1 MWQGI
6 EVVVM
11 LTIGETQTMAGFILR
26 RLLWTIPILWVVLT
40 IVFFMMRSIGGDPFR
55 HGPLLGLS
63 NVGWVKYGDYQP
75 EAIRR
80 NQREK
85 YGLDLPW
92 YQQYANYMKGVA
104 TLDLGPSLSFRYM
117 RVTDIIKEMAPRSLQ
132 LVLLAFVWAIIVG
145 IPIGIL
151 AALRPGSLFDY
162 AVRILTGLGISLPSF
177 LVASLLIYYV
187 SVKLALLPTSG
198 WDDSWRNKVLPT
210 ITLSLVPM
218 AYFARLLRG
227 TLLETFEADYVQMA
241 RAKGLSQRRV
251 VGVHALKNSLLPV
264 ITVAGPMFGAMVT
277 GSFIVE
283 NIFAIPGISKYF
295 VASVV
300 ARDYTVVMGVTIV
313 LTVMIIC
320 LNLLVDIA
328 HHLLDP
334 RLREA

>member
-1 MWQGI
+1 
-6 EVVVM
+6 
-11 LTIGETQTMAGFILR
+11 
-26 RLLWTIPILWVVLT
+26 
-40 IVFFMMRSIGGDPFR
+40 
-55 HGPLLGLS
+55 
-63 NVGWVKYGDYQP
+63 
-75 EAIRR
+75 
-80 NQREK
+80 
-85 YGLDLPW
+85 
-92 YQQYANYMKGVA
+92 MKGVA

-117 RVTDIIKEMAPRSLQ
+117 RVSDIIKEMAPRSLQ
-132 LVLLAFVWAIIVG
+132 LVLLAFVWAIVVG

-151 AALRPGSLFDY
+151 AALRPGSFFDY

-210 ITLSLVPM
+210 LTLSLVPM

-251 VGVHALKNSLLPV
+251 VGVHALKNSLLPL

-313 LTVMIIC
+313 LAVMIIC
-320 LNLLVDIA
+320 LNLLVDIV

>member
-1 MWQGI
+1 MVSASQARG
-6 EVVVM
+6 V
-11 LTIGETQTMAGFILR
+11 TGFIVR

-63 NVGWVKYGDYQP
+63 NAGWVKYGDYQP
-75 EAIRR
+75 EAIRH

-92 YQQYANYMKGVA
+92 YQQYGNYLKGVV

-117 RVTDIIKEMAPRSLQ
+117 RVTDIIREMAPRSFQ
-132 LVLLAFVWAIIVG
+132 LVLLAFAWAIAVG
-145 IPIGIL
+145 IPVGIL
-151 AALRPGSLFDY
+151 AALKPGSPFDY
-162 AVRILTGLGISLPSF
+162 AVRLLTGLGISLPSF
-177 LVASLLIYYV
+177 FVATLLIYYV

-198 WDDSWRNKVLPT
+198 WDDGWQNKVLPT
-210 ITLSLVPM
+210 LTLSLVPM

-227 TLLETFEADYVQMA
+227 ALLETLETDYVRMA
-241 RAKGLSQRRV
+241 RAKGLSARRIV
-251 VGVHALKNSLLPV
+251 STHALRNSLLPL
-264 ITVAGPMFGAMVT
+264 ITVAGPMFGTMVT
-277 GSFIVE
+277 GSFIIE

-295 VASVV
+295 VASVI
-300 ARDYTVVMGVTIV
+300 ARDYMVVMGVTIV
-313 LTVMIIC
+313 LALLIIC

-328 HHLLDP
+328 HHMLDP

>member
-1 MWQGI
+1 
-6 EVVVM
+6 M
-11 LTIGETQTMAGFILR
+11 LPIGKAQPVAGFILR

-63 NVGWVKYGDYQP
+63 NAGWVKYGDPQP
-75 EAIRR
+75 PAIRR

-92 YQQYANYMKGVA
+92 YQQYGNYLKGVV
-104 TLDLGPSLSFRYM
+104 TLDFGPSLSFRYM
-117 RVTDIIKEMAPRSLQ
+117 RVTDIIKQMAPRSVQ
-132 LVLLAFVWAIIVG
+132 LVLLAFAWAILIG
-145 IPIGIL
+145 IPVGIL
-151 AALRPGSLFDY
+151 AALRPGSFFDY
-162 AVRILTGLGISLPSF
+162 AVRVLTGLGISLPSF
-177 LVASLLIYYV
+177 LVATLLIYYV

-198 WDDSWRNKVLPT
+198 WDDGWQNKVLPT
-210 ITLSLVPM
+210 LTLSLVPM

-227 TLLETFEADYVQMA
+227 TLLETLESDYVRMA
-241 RAKGLSQRRV
+241 RAKGLSRRRI
-251 VGVHALKNSLLPV
+251 VGVHALKNSLLPLIV
-264 ITVAGPMFGAMVT
+264 VAGPMFGAMVT

-313 LTVMIIC
+313 LAVMIIC

-328 HHLLDP
+328 HHMLDP

>member
-1 MWQGI
+1 
-6 EVVVM
+6 
-11 LTIGETQTMAGFILR
+11 MAGLILR

-132 LVLLAFVWAIIVG
+132 LVLLAFVWAIVVG

-162 AVRILTGLGISLPSF
+162 AVWILTGLGISLPSF

-283 NIFAIPGISKYF
+283 NIFAIPEISKYF

-300 ARDYTVVMGVTIV
+300 ARDSTVVMGVTIV
-313 LTVMIIC
+313 LAVMIIC

>member
-1 MWQGI
+1 
-6 EVVVM
+6 
-11 LTIGETQTMAGFILR
+11 MAGFILR
-26 RLLWTIPILWVVLT
+26 RLLWTIPVLWVVLT

-132 LVLLAFVWAIIVG
+132 LVLLAFVWAIVVG

-210 ITLSLVPM
+210 LTLSLVPM

-300 ARDYTVVMGVTIV
+300 ARDSTVVMGVTIV
-313 LTVMIIC
+313 LAVMIIC